1 MHNNRELIKLAIEK
15 AKIAL
20 KTAEENIK
28 SKQLEGA
35 LKLFFT
41 L

>member
-1 MHNNRELIKLAIEK
+1 M
-15 AKIAL
+15 

-35 LKLFFT
+35 LNRIYYAVFYSVNAL